1 MDFFHFNS
9 QFKKK
14 FLGQNDVD
22 DAEVHGALKNL
33 ETITP
38 IKDDKFVAGDNMTIA
53 DFSIF
58 NTVTFLEV
66 VDFDI
71 SNYPKTC
78 AWVAKIKKLQ
88 FASEVIEAF
97 EGFKAW
103 SNSDDFVLKKQ
114 GLRESKS

>member
-58 NTVTFLEV
+58 NPSLFE
-66 VDFDI
+66 F
-71 SNYPKTC
+71 C
-78 AWVAKIKKLQ
+78 HFFR
-88 FASEVIEAF
+88 FAYSP
-97 EGFKAW
+97 
-103 SNSDDFVLKKQ
+103 
-114 GLRESKS
+114 LRWLP